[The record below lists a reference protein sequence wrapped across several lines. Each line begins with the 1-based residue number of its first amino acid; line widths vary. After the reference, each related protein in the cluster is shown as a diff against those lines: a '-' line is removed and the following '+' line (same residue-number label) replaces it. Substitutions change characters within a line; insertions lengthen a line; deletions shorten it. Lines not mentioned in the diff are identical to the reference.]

1 MRICGIV
8 AEYNPFH
15 SGHSWH
21 IAETRRRVGEGCAIV
36 CCMSGNWVQ
45 RGEPALLPK
54 HQRARAALL
63 GGADLVLELPTPYA
77 LLSAEGFAE
86 SAIAILLGLGV
97 VTDLSFGAETD
108 DIEALT
114 AVAHILLEHRT
125 VQNTLAQLKTG
136 ISYAAARERA
146 LFAAIEAQAEL
157 IRRPN
162 NILAV
167 EYLKAL
173 IQSGSSVTA
182 HAIPRLGAGH
192 DSMDVSGG
200 TASASHIR
208 ASLRAGAAVRDVA
221 PWMPENSAAI
231 LLHTLENGTALVD
244 WDRLE
249 TVMLSVL
256 WRLTPEDLAQLGDIA
271 EGLEHRLHAAIREGR
286 DLQDIVRAAR
296 TRRYPEARIRRLL
309 LRAFLGITASETE
322 LPPPY
327 ARVLGMSAR
336 GRQVLRAA
344 SKETSLPILTK
355 PAHVRQLS
363 PRALRLFNQE
373 SVRTDL
379 WHLSLPAWRE
389 IPRGSEWRTPC
400 AFENTENP
408 EFLGDFT

>member
-15 SGHSWH
+15 SGHIWH
-21 IAETRRRVGEGCAIV
+21 IRETRRRLGEESAIV

-45 RGEPALLPK
+45 RGEAALLPK
-54 HQRARAALL
+54 HQRARAALKS
-63 GGADLVLELPTPYA
+63 GADVVVELPTPYA
-77 LLSAEGFAE
+77 LLSAEGFAQ
-86 SAIAILLGLGV
+86 SAVSVLLGLGV
-97 VTDLSFGAETD
+97 VTDLSFGAETG

-114 AVAHILLEHRT
+114 AVAHTLLEHRT
-125 VQNTLAQLKTG
+125 VQDTLAQLKTG

-146 LFAAIEAQAEL
+146 LYTAIEAQAEL
-157 IRRPN
+157 IRQPN

-173 IQSGSSVTA
+173 IRNDSGVTP

-192 DSMDVSGG
+192 DSGEALGG

-208 ASLRAGAAVRDVA
+208 ASLRAGATVRDVA
-221 PWMPENSAAI
+221 SWMPESSSDI
-231 LLHTLENGTALVD
+231 LLESLENGTALVD
-244 WDRLE
+244 LERLE
-249 TVMLSVL
+249 TAMLSAL
-256 WRLTPEDLAQLGDIA
+256 WRLNPEDLAALGDIA
-271 EGLEHRLHAAIREGR
+271 EGLEHRLHAAISEGR
-286 DLQDIVRAAR
+286 DLASIVRSAR

-309 LRAFLGITASETE
+309 LRAFLGITAHETE

-327 ARVLGMSAR
+327 ARVLGMSDR

-344 SKETSLPILTK
+344 SAETTLPILTK

-363 PRALRLFNQE
+363 PRARRLFEWE
-373 SVRTDL
+373 SIRTDL

-400 AFENTENP
+400 AFENAENP
-408 EFLGDFT
+408 